1 MKDSQIARTS
11 GPGRVDPKKLENLAQ
26 NWGKLPEKERAQAM
40 QDLTRDMPAKYR
52 EVVENY
58 FKKLAASGRAGRS
71 KYNAIVVVLGI
82 GLLSPGW

>member
-58 FKKLAASGRAGRS
+58 FKKLAASES
-71 KYNAIVVVLGI
+71 NK
-82 GLLSPGW
+82 P